1 MWTSLCHIIYKT
13 MTAHLKC
20 LLRKTNEINHI
31 MVALDGN
38 YVAKSSNGWYCA
50 IDTASGELLEPKGRE
65 K

>member
-1 MWTSLCHIIYKT
+1 